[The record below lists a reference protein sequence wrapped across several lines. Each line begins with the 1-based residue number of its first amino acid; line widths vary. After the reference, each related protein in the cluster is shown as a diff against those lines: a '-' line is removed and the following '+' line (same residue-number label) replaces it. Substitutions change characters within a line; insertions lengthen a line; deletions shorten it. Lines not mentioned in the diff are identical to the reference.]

1 LSPVQDDPIAR
12 AEVAVLE
19 ELLTFPSLVALLT
32 LLVLE
37 IVLGIDNVIFIA
49 IVTEVLPKEQR
60 PKAQRL
66 GLGLALF
73 GRVAMVLGISLL
85 LRLEEPL
92 FHAFGHDF
100 SFADLVLIAGGLFLV
115 YKAVREIFNMTE
127 LVEEQHAT
135 DRKRTSFAGVIGMIV
150 VIDMIFAVDSVLTAV
165 GLTSQIVIIIIAIAA
180 AIGVMMFYAVPLSRF
195 ISDHPSV
202 KLLALSFLL
211 LIGIML
217 FMDGFGRHIE
227 RGYIYFA
234 IIFALGVEA
243 LNFRRRSN
251 LEKNSAEPEAK
262 LAPEPAE

>member
-1 LSPVQDDPIAR
+1 VF
-12 AEVAVLE
+12 E
-19 ELLTFPSLVALLT
+19 ELFTFSSLVALLT

-49 IVTEVLPKEQR
+49 IVTESLPEEQR

-73 GRVAMVLGISLL
+73 GRVALVLGISWL
-85 LRLEEPL
+85 LRLDEPL
-92 FHAFGHDF
+92 FEAFDHGFSLADF
-100 SFADLVLIAGGLFLV
+100 VMIAGGLFLV
-115 YKAVREIFNMTE
+115 YKAVREIFNTTE
-127 LVEEQHAT
+127 LIEEHSTAGRQ
-135 DRKRTSFAGVIGMIV
+135 RTSFAGVIAMIV
-150 VIDMIFAVDSVLTAV
+150 VIDMIFAIDSVLTAV
-165 GLTSQIVIIIIAIAA
+165 GLTSQVIIIVVAIAV

-195 ISDHPSV
+195 ISKHPSV

-243 LNFRRRSN
+243 LNFRRNRN
-251 LEKNSAEPEAK
+251 LEKSRPEREPC
-262 LAPEPAE
+262 PEPAE